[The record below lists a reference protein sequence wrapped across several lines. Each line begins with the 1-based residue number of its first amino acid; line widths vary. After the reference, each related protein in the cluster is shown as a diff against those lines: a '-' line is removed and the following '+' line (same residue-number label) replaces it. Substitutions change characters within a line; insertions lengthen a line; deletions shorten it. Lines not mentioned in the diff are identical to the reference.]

1 MIISGQAKR
10 ADLIG
15 VRGVQSMGQQELPIP
30 LDVQAEMLDENT
42 LVGYL
47 STGEEGGTDLKVTV
61 GWVLDLIKKS
71 ARPVVIV
78 GNGVRSAGAVK
89 DFRAFLEALKIPVL
103 LAWKAID
110 MIPEDNTLYRGR
122 PGGIGQR
129 AANFTQ
135 QTSDCVIIIGAR
147 LDMPSLAFDHRNF
160 APASRKVMVDVAAKW
175 YRTYPVVLPE
185 YRDLKALFVSTY
197 FLIDVLSEQL
207 RREDLIIQEAPERAA
222 TS

>member
-1 MIISGQAKR
+1 
-10 ADLIG
+10 
-15 VRGVQSMGQQELPIP
+15 
-30 LDVQAEMLDENT
+30 
-42 LVGYL
+42 
-47 STGEEGGTDLKVTV
+47 
-61 GWVLDLIKKS
+61 
-71 ARPVVIV
+71 
-78 GNGVRSAGAVK
+78 VK

-110 MIPEDNTLYRGR
+110 MIPENHPLYRGR

-160 APASRKVMVDVAAKW
+160 APASRKVMVDGDLTEIWKMQTPIDIAVHADAGAFLRECRAQAGSISSYQCAPWLETTAKW

-197 FLIDVLSEQL
+197 FLIDVLSDQL
-207 RREDLIIQEAPERAA
+207 RPEDLIMQEAPERAA